1 MVWLE
6 PALSGRGSVPAR
18 LFRLSENS
26 GVPEYF
32 GGGAARV
39 ALGGALSKVKKDGF
53 FEGAAGPGGGA
64 VGKSNLKNDAFGD
77 GAVAPEV
84 PAAFACAAFGG
95 DLLGDAGG
103 GFGAAVV
110 SVVRA

>member
-1 MVWLE
+1 MYSLLFIIIHYYSLLFIIIHLC
-6 PALSGRGSVPAR
+6 PYAR

-64 VGKSNLKNDAFGD
+64 VGKSNLKND
-77 GAVAPEV
+77 
-84 PAAFACAAFGG
+84 
-95 DLLGDAGG
+95 LRRL
-103 GFGAAVV
+103 
-110 SVVRA
+110 